1 MKFIMEYK
9 VKEIKKGIKL
19 HLIRNEKFKTNLV
32 SVFLTTDLNREN
44 ITKNSLIP
52 AVLRRGSKN
61 MPTQEDI
68 STKLEEM
75 YGASFNCGIDKRGDN
90 QVLKFYI
97 EAINSKFLPQ
107 DAENIL
113 DETIANLLEIVFNP
127 LIEDNAFLKTYVEQ
141 EKVNVAQLIDGKMD
155 NKARYAVDRCIEE
168 MYRNKPY
175 SLYKYGYKEDLD
187 NIDEKSLYKY
197 YKDLLNTCKIDIFVS
212 GIIDEQISDRICK
225 MPEIQNLND
234 RNAIFNMSNLQ
245 ENINNN
251 EQIIN
256 EAMDVTQGKLVLG
269 LNLDTK
275 DENMQYVA
283 LVYNEILG
291 GSANSRL
298 FQNVREKASLAYVA
312 SSSYVKIKN
321 NIIINCGI
329 EIKNYDKTL
338 KLVREQL
345 EELKNGNFSENDID
359 TAKKCLVSNIKIID
373 DEQDT
378 EIMYFYGQE
387 FYKTKL
393 DINQYIEKIQ
403 SVTKQ
408 DVLNIAQNIKIDTI
422 YFLNDKK

>member
-197 YKDLLNTCKIDIFVS
+197 YKELLNTCKIDIFVS

-338 KLVREQL
+338 KVVREQL

-408 DVLNIAQNIKIDTI
+408 DLLNIAQNIKIDTI

>member
-32 SVFLTTDLNREN
+32 SVFLTTELNREN

-52 AVLRRGSKN
+52 AVLRRGTKN

-97 EAINSKFLPQ
+97 ESINSEFLPQ

-113 DETIANLLEIVFNP
+113 DESIKNLLEIVFNP
-127 LIEDNAFLKTYVEQ
+127 LVENNAFLREYVEQ
-141 EKVNVAQLIDGKMD
+141 EKLNIAQLIDGKMD

>member
-9 VKEIKKGIKL
+9 VKEIKNGVKL

-32 SVFLTTDLNREN
+32 SVFLTTELNREN

-197 YKDLLNTCKIDIFVS
+197 YKELLNTCKIDIFVS

>member
-197 YKDLLNTCKIDIFVS
+197 YKELLNTCKIDIFVS

-359 TAKKCLVSNIKIID
+359 AAKKCLVSNIKIID

>member
-68 STKLEEM
+68 SKELEEM

-197 YKDLLNTCKIDIFVS
+197 YKELLNTCKIDIFVS

-269 LNLDTK
+269 LNLDIK

-359 TAKKCLVSNIKIID
+359 TAKKCLVSNIKIIN

-378 EIMYFYGQE
+378 EIMYFLR
-387 FYKTKL
+387 TRIL
-393 DINQYIEKIQ
+393 
-403 SVTKQ
+403 
-408 DVLNIAQNIKIDTI
+408 
-422 YFLNDKK
+422 

>member
-107 DAENIL
+107 DAEDIL

>member
-408 DVLNIAQNIKIDTI
+408 DVLNIEQNIKIDTI

>member
-97 EAINSKFLPQ
+97 ESINSKFLPQ

-197 YKDLLNTCKIDIFVS
+197 YKELLNTCKIDIFVS

-269 LNLDTK
+269 LNLDIK

>member
-107 DAENIL
+107 DAEDIL

-269 LNLDTK
+269 LNLDIK

>member
-197 YKDLLNTCKIDIFVS
+197 YKELLNTCKIDIFVS

-329 EIKNYDKTL
+329 EIKNYDKAL
-338 KLVREQL
+338 KLVRDQL
-345 EELKNGNFSENDID
+345 EELKSGKFSENDVD
-359 TAKKCLVSNIKIID
+359 TAKKCLISNIKIID

>member
-378 EIMYFYGQE
+378 EIMYFLR
-387 FYKTKL
+387 TRIL
-393 DINQYIEKIQ
+393 
-403 SVTKQ
+403 
-408 DVLNIAQNIKIDTI
+408 
-422 YFLNDKK
+422 

>member
-1 MKFIMEYK
+1 MKIIMEYK
-9 VKEIKKGIKL
+9 VKEIKNGIKL

-32 SVFLTTDLNREN
+32 SVFLTTELNREN

-52 AVLRRGSKN
+52 AVLRRGTKN

-97 EAINSKFLPQ
+97 ESINSEFLPQ

-113 DETIANLLEIVFNP
+113 DESIKNLLEIVFNP
-127 LIEDNAFLKTYVEQ
+127 LVENNAFLREYVEQ
-141 EKVNVAQLIDGKMD
+141 EKLNIAQLIDGKMD

-234 RNAIFNMSNLQ
+234 REARFNMSDLQ
-245 ENINNN
+245 EKIDNN

-269 LNLDTK
+269 LNLDIK